1 MFRYGQPN
9 LHTSA
14 LMFLVGIFC
23 SVFSTLPLV
32 LLAQHSGLDSL
43 EDVRWIYALVAA
55 TAFITFA
62 RFNQIITARSM
73 WWVLRNG
80 ILRWMRTLFALVL
93 CMIFAMREIDIAAS
107 QQLILNWIFISLPS
121 VLACLTLARA
131 VIYRFNNLA
140 SNRRKAVF
148 FGLGPQASLLYTRL
162 QRSPILGIEVVGYYA
177 AEPIKVSDTVSNPP
191 TYLGNHENAWDRI
204 HTSEFDIVL
213 IQPDDYYDRPLST
226 RLFNALNDSTA
237 SIYMVPETRW
247 SEGVTQM
254 SAEMAG
260 VPLLTIHDTPI
271 LGFARLLKRAF
282 DLILGGIAVTLLSPI
297 MLAVAIA
304 VKLDSPGPI
313 LFRQARYGERGR
325 KISVYKF
332 RSMYVNND
340 KGGPLRQASQHDP
353 RVTRVGRFL
362 RRSSLDELPQLFNVL
377 GGSMSLVG
385 PRPHAVAHNEE
396 YRHQISGYML
406 RHSIKP
412 GITGWAQINGL
423 RGETD
428 TLDKMQRRIEYDR
441 YYIKNWS
448 LRLDLKI
455 LFKTVWTV
463 IRASNAY

>member
-14 LMFLVGIFC
+14 LMFLVGLFC
-23 SVFSTLPLV
+23 SVCSTLPLF
-32 LLAQHSGLDSL
+32 LLAQRSGLSEL
-43 EDVRWIYALVAA
+43 QDVRWIYALVAI
-55 TAFITFA
+55 TSFITFA
-62 RFNQIITARSM
+62 RFNQIITARSV
-73 WWVLRNG
+73 WWILRNG
-80 ILRWMRTLFALVL
+80 AFRWTRTLLVLVL
-93 CMIFAMREIDIAAS
+93 CMLFAMKQINLNSA
-107 QQLILNWIFISLPS
+107 QQLVLHWAFISLPS
-121 VLACLTLARA
+121 VLACLSLARA

-148 FGLGPQASLLYTRL
+148 FGLGPQASLLFTRL

-177 AEPIKVSDTVSNPP
+177 AEPVKASAELPHPP
-191 TYLGNHENAWDRI
+191 KYLGNHEEAWQRI
-204 HTSEFDIVL
+204 HASEFDIVL
-213 IQPDDYYDRPLST
+213 IQPDDHYDRPLSS

-260 VPLLTIHDTPI
+260 VPLLAIHDTPI
-271 LGFARLLKRAF
+271 FGVARLLKRSF
-282 DLILGGIAVTLLSPI
+282 DLLIGGIAVTLLSPI
-297 MLAVAIA
+297 MLVAAIA
-304 VKLDSPGPI
+304 VKVTSPGPI
-313 LFRQARYGERGR
+313 LFRQARYGERGQ

-332 RSMYVNND
+332 RSMYVDND
-340 KGGPLRQASQHDP
+340 RGGPLRQASQHDP

-448 LRLDLKI
+448 LRLDMQI
-455 LFKTVWTV
+455 LIRTAWTV
-463 IRASNAY
+463 VRASNAY